1 MRLVTL
7 PDRPA
12 ESNIEECVDSAG
24 VILSWRPLPVR
35 PDLRRVAFLGFWLC
49 GWLVSLVY
57 AVFHLLN
64 GESRAFLI
72 FWLGVW
78 TIAGGFALRALWAML
93 RPALP
98 ESVRL
103 EADILQY
110 DSGCRLQ
117 RRDKTVIEFA
127 RPDLR
132 GVVLE
137 RVGERQQL
145 RLNLGGE
152 WLEIGASLREAE
164 RKWMFAVL
172 QKWHVA
178 EPDASADGGRDLGS

>member
-1 MRLVTL
+1 MATL
-7 PDRPA
+7 PDKPA
-12 ESNIEECVDSAG
+12 ECNIEASVDPKG
-24 VILSWRPLPVR
+24 VTLCWRPESIR
-35 PDLRRVAFLGFWLC
+35 PDLRLLAFLAFWLC

-57 AVFHLLN
+57 AVICLLN
-64 GESRAFLI
+64 GESRTFLI
-72 FWLGVW
+72 FWLSVW
-78 TIAGGFALRALWAML
+78 IIAGWFALRGLWAML

-98 ESVRL
+98 QSVRL

-110 DSGCRLQ
+110 DSGSRLQ

-127 RPDLR
+127 RSDLH

-145 RLNLGGE
+145 RLVLGGE
-152 WLEIGASLREAE
+152 WLEIGASLRQPE
-164 RKWMFAVL
+164 REWMFAVL
-172 QKWHVA
+172 QKWYVA